1 MASFLQFCSET
12 TPLPLA
18 GPLTSFEQ
26 CFTLILE
33 LKRVQVMENVFD
45 LLSGLTNKWGHNIY
59 IFRGSGFLNI
69 DYIIYYT
76 LSNKINK

>member
-12 TPLPLA
+12 TPLPTTVPLA
-18 GPLTSFEQ
+18 SFEQ

-45 LLSGLTNKWGHNIY
+45 LLSGLLNGVMIFIY
-59 IFRGSGFLNI
+59 SVVQDF
-69 DYIIYYT
+69 
-76 LSNKINK
+76 

>member
-33 LKRVQVMENVFD
+33 LKRVQVMEKVFD
-45 LLSGLTNKWGHNIY
+45 LLSGLINGVMIFNIY
-59 IFRGSGFLNI
+59 SVVQDF
-69 DYIIYYT
+69 
-76 LSNKINK
+76 